1 MRDDRPQITAET
13 FRNMEDMSFFTHAR
27 IFDDLLIIAQK
38 ETNCFVLRSSEGLIV
53 LDAIWPC
60 QQAFD
65 AIISAVRET
74 GWDPG
79 AIRKL
84 VLTHGH
90 VDHTGCGRWLREAFH
105 AETYLSQRDD
115 RFWAEEPIKR
125 DRPETWKDYDIDVY
139 VGEGDVIA
147 LGDKRLLVYETH
159 GHTPGG
165 LSYIFN
171 VTENGVSHQAALWGG
186 SAPPMSRHGTIQYLR
201 SLEHFMEQAERQN
214 VEVALSNHT
223 ALDNGLERIAYARK
237 RMRYMPN
244 IYLIGQKGFRA
255 YCQLFRTW
263 CYDSLEQLDDR

>member
-105 AETYLSQRDD
+105 AETYLSRIVTSVP
-115 RFWAEEPIKR
+115 FSLFP
-125 DRPETWKDYDIDVY
+125 
-139 VGEGDVIA
+139 
-147 LGDKRLLVYETH
+147 KRLINVKRYCI
-159 GHTPGG
+159 
-165 LSYIFN
+165 LSKIYFR
-171 VTENGVSHQAALWGG
+171 
-186 SAPPMSRHGTIQYLR
+186 SRI
-201 SLEHFMEQAERQN
+201 
-214 VEVALSNHT
+214 
-223 ALDNGLERIAYARK
+223 
-237 RMRYMPN
+237 
-244 IYLIGQKGFRA
+244 
-255 YCQLFRTW
+255 C
-263 CYDSLEQLDDR
+263 

>member
-125 DRPETWKDYDIDVY
+125 DRPETWKTMTSTSMWET
-139 VGEGDVIA
+139 GMS
-147 LGDKRLLVYETH
+147 LLWET
-159 GHTPGG
+159 
-165 LSYIFN
+165 
-171 VTENGVSHQAALWGG
+171 NGSWSMRPPDTHQ
-186 SAPPMSRHGTIQYLR
+186 
-201 SLEHFMEQAERQN
+201 E
-214 VEVALSNHT
+214 
-223 ALDNGLERIAYARK
+223 D
-237 RMRYMPN
+237 
-244 IYLIGQKGFRA
+244 
-255 YCQLFRTW
+255 
-263 CYDSLEQLDDR
+263 

>member
-105 AETYLSQRDD
+105 AETYLSQRMTDFG
-115 RFWAEEPIKR
+115 RKSPSSETGRRRGKTMTSTSMWEKGMSLLWETNGSWSM
-125 DRPETWKDYDIDVY
+125 RPPD
-139 VGEGDVIA
+139 
-147 LGDKRLLVYETH
+147 TH
-159 GHTPGG
+159 R
-165 LSYIFN
+165 
-171 VTENGVSHQAALWGG
+171 E
-186 SAPPMSRHGTIQYLR
+186 
-201 SLEHFMEQAERQN
+201 
-214 VEVALSNHT
+214 
-223 ALDNGLERIAYARK
+223 D
-237 RMRYMPN
+237 
-244 IYLIGQKGFRA
+244 
-255 YCQLFRTW
+255 
-263 CYDSLEQLDDR
+263 

>member
-147 LGDKRLLVYETH
+147 LGDKRLLVYETPDTH
-159 GHTPGG
+159 R
-165 LSYIFN
+165 
-171 VTENGVSHQAALWGG
+171 E
-186 SAPPMSRHGTIQYLR
+186 
-201 SLEHFMEQAERQN
+201 
-214 VEVALSNHT
+214 
-223 ALDNGLERIAYARK
+223 D
-237 RMRYMPN
+237 
-244 IYLIGQKGFRA
+244 
-255 YCQLFRTW
+255 
-263 CYDSLEQLDDR
+263 

>member
-90 VDHTGCGRWLREAFH
+90 VDHTGC
-105 AETYLSQRDD
+105 SC
-115 RFWAEEPIKR
+115 I
-125 DRPETWKDYDIDVY
+125 
-139 VGEGDVIA
+139 
-147 LGDKRLLVYETH
+147 
-159 GHTPGG
+159 
-165 LSYIFN
+165 S
-171 VTENGVSHQAALWGG
+171 
-186 SAPPMSRHGTIQYLR
+186 
-201 SLEHFMEQAERQN
+201 
-214 VEVALSNHT
+214 
-223 ALDNGLERIAYARK
+223 
-237 RMRYMPN
+237 
-244 IYLIGQKGFRA
+244 
-255 YCQLFRTW
+255 
-263 CYDSLEQLDDR
+263 